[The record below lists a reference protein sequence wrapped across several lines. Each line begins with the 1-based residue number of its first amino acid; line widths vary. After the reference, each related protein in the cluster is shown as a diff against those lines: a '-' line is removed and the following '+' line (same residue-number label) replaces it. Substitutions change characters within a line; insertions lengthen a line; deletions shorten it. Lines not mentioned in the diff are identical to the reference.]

1 MNKTMKAA
9 AIHQFG
15 GIDRFEIIDVAIPE
29 IDDDEILIR
38 LDFAGLG
45 SWDVFEREGGYA
57 QMLGLVANFP
67 YILGSEGAGTVAR
80 IGAAVKGFKEGDA
93 VYASGFLNPKG
104 GFYAQYAAVSAGLV
118 NHRPEHLSPEPTP
131 PTDNTLLNYNAEPDA
146 DLMRRLAGLLEG
158 RSLRPVVSKVYP
170 LKDVAVAHEA
180 LRQHHVGKLVLA
192 IDRAE

>member
-29 IDDDEILIR
+29 IDDNEILIR

-104 GFYAQYAAVSAGLV
+104 GFYAQYAAVSADLV
-118 NHRPEHLSPEPTP
+118 NHRPEHLSRRRLRAIRCLTTMPIPMPT
-131 PTDNTLLNYNAEPDA
+131 LCVVWQAFLKA
-146 DLMRRLAGLLEG
+146 DLFIPSSRRFI
-158 RSLRPVVSKVYP
+158 
-170 LKDVAVAHEA
+170 H
-180 LRQHHVGKLVLA
+180 
-192 IDRAE
+192 